1 MIEKPKI
8 RGTVLTHCNI
18 QEFTAARKKLLDSL
32 TSAVEKRFHEFF
44 DSSANQSVILAT
56 RIGDLSIW
64 PKTWE
69 TLTGL
74 MLQPL
79 IFSCFACC

>member
-1 MIEKPKI
+1 VIEKTEF

-32 TSAVEKRFHEFF
+32 TSAVEKGFHEFS

-56 RIGDLSIW
+56 RIGDLNIW
-64 PKTWE
+64 PKT
-69 TLTGL
+69 
-74 MLQPL
+74 
-79 IFSCFACC
+79 